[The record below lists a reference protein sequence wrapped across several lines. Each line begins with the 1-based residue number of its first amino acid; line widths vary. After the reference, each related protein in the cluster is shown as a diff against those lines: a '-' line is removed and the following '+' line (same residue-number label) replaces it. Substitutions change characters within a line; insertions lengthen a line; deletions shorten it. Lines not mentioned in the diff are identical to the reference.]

1 MVNNM
6 QLSKKQFNKLYIT
19 GADKKTEWLLP
30 WFEENFTKHNP
41 DAQLAVYE
49 FDTFA
54 PELKGWFKKPAAM
67 MDASGIADQVV
78 WLDTDC
84 EIKGNLDGIFNYIQS
99 KKLTMAIDR
108 PWTTRR
114 SNRGTWYNSG
124 VVGFEGIPP
133 VLSEWARYIKEGL
146 TNEVGDQ
153 EVLNWMLGGDPIRE
167 ITHMN
172 TLPPMYNF
180 LRLDIQD
187 KYPNFDKAKIVHW
200 TGNKGKEVIK
210 EMMNV

>member
-1 MVNNM
+1 MG
-6 QLSKKQFNKLYIT
+6 LSSKQFNKLYIT
-19 GADKKTEWLLP
+19 GCDKNTDWMLP
-30 WFEENFTKHNP
+30 WFEENFTLHNQ

-49 FDTFA
+49 FDTFR
-54 PELKGWFKKPAAM
+54 EDLEGWFKKPAAM
-67 MDASGIADQVV
+67 IDASQIADQVV
-78 WLDTDC
+78 WIDTDC
-84 EIKGNLDGIFNYIQS
+84 HIKGNLDGIFNHITPN
-99 KKLTMAIDR
+99 KLTMAIDR

-124 VVGFEGIPP
+124 VVGFEGVPP
-133 VLSEWARYIKEGL
+133 VLSEWARYIQDGL
-146 TNEVGDQ
+146 TKEVGDQ

-187 KYPNFDKAKIVHW
+187 EYPGYESAKVVHR
-200 TGNKGKEVIK
+200 TGGKGKEVIK